1 MSSNVLSDYRLLRP
15 RVAADSGPQAPT
27 GNGCRVCGG
36 TLHRFIDLGLS
47 PLCDRLL
54 RFDQLESAETFYP
67 LELRICSRCW
77 LAQHR
82 EYVPPTQIFREY
94 AYFSSVSDSWL
105 AHARAYVN
113 AVVRRFGLSP
123 RSLVVEI
130 GSNDGYLLRNMV
142 QCGIPCLGIEPARI
156 AANEAEK
163 AGIPTVLEFF
173 THDLATTL
181 VNRGLRAD
189 LVVANNVLSEI
200 SDLNDFAA
208 GLATLLKP
216 TGVVTIE
223 VPHLMRLMEGN
234 QFDTIYHENL
244 WYFSLGS
251 VEGLFERHGLRV
263 FDVEEIDTQGGSL
276 RLFCCAV
283 NSGRTENPGVRRLR
297 SAEIVAGMRELATY
311 RAFGAKV
318 VDTKHKLVKLL
329 LNLKRQGSRIAGY
342 GAPGKGT
349 MLLSYCGIGGDILD
363 FTVDRNPHKHG
374 HYLPGTRIP
383 VEPVERLDAVRP
395 DWILILPWN
404 IEREIVTQLGHL
416 RERGTKFIVPVPEPR
431 IVA

>member
-1 MSSNVLSDYRLLRP
+1 M
-15 RVAADSGPQAPT
+15 
-27 GNGCRVCGG
+27 CGG

-47 PLCDRLL
+47 PLCDCLL

-77 LAQHR
+77 LAQHH
-82 EYVPPTQIFREY
+82 EYVAPTQIYREY

-105 AHARAYVN
+105 AHTRAYVD
-113 AVVRRFGLSP
+113 AVTRRFGLSA
-123 RSLVVEI
+123 RSFVVEI

-142 QCGIPCLGIEPARI
+142 RRGIPCLGIEPARI
-156 AANEAEK
+156 AAKEARR
-163 AGIPTVLEFF
+163 AGIPTVSEFF
-173 THDLATTL
+173 THDFATMLT
-181 VNRGLRAD
+181 NHGLRAD

-208 GLATLLKP
+208 GLATLLKA
-216 TGVVTIE
+216 TGVATIE
-223 VPHLMRLMEGN
+223 VPHLMRLMERN

-251 VEGLFERHGLRV
+251 VESLLARHGLRV

-276 RLFCCAV
+276 RLFCCLV
-283 NSGRTENPGVRRLR
+283 ESGRAEGPGVRRLR
-297 SAEIVAGMRELATY
+297 STEVAAGMRELATY

-318 VDTKHKLVKLL
+318 VDTKHKLLRLL
-329 LNLKRQGSRIAGY
+329 LNLKRRGNRIAGY
-342 GAPGKGT
+342 GAPGKGS
-349 MLLSYCGIGGDILD
+349 MLLSYCGIRGDILD
-363 FTVDRNPHKHG
+363 FTVDRNPHKQG

-383 VEPVERLDAVRP
+383 VEPVERLDIVHP
-395 DWILILPWN
+395 DWVLILPWN
-404 IEREIVTQLGHL
+404 IECEIVAQLGHL

-431 IVA
+431 IVAR